1 LLQATGYSNG
11 LKSRCSSSIQ
21 LILYNTIDKSVF
33 ELLKRS
39 DESYVVENAHK
50 NPKFVEDCMRT
61 MVKNIVKK
69 FSHLSDDAV
78 ITIKQINEESI
89 HRHNAFAEMVALMG
103 ELRSEIARG

>member
-1 LLQATGYSNG
+1 M
-11 LKSRCSSSIQ
+11 
-21 LILYNTIDKSVF
+21 IDKSVF
-33 ELLKRS
+33 KLLKRS

-50 NPKFVEDCMRT
+50 NPKLLGDYVRT
-61 MVKNIVKK
+61 MAKEIIKK

-89 HRHNAFAEMVALMG
+89 IVTMLLRRWLPRW